1 MKVMPAIETRL
12 LTVGFVIVEVPK
24 VAVSP
29 MVSGTFAGVQF
40 GALFQLLFA
49 GTAFQVC
56 ARPVPGISTRPHS
69 TAIDDA
75 SILAGLGVGTR
86 REVAFIFGQAM
97 VVRFMRVFSDC

>member
-12 LTVGFVIVEVPK
+12 LTVGFVIVEAPK

-29 MVSGTFAGVQF
+29 MVSGMFAGVQF

-49 GTAFQVC
+49 GTAFQVW
-56 ARPVPGISTRPHS
+56 ARPAPGISTRPHS

-75 SILAGLGVGTR
+75 SILAGIGVGTR
-86 REVAFIFGQAM
+86 REVGINFGQAI
-97 VVRFMRVFSDC
+97 VERFMRMFSDC